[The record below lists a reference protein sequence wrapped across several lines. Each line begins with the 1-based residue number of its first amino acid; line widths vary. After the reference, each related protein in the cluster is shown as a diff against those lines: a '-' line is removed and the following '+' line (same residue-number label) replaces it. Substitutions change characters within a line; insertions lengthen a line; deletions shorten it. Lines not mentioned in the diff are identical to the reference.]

1 MNISGINSILGMQKD
16 LAASGTQKTGEE
28 FRDVLNQALENK
40 DDEELKKA
48 CDGLESYMLSMV
60 FKQMKESMLEEDED
74 SLIPKGDYTK
84 TFEETMINEM
94 ADKMVEAGGL
104 GLSDQLYKQ
113 IKNTYAAQMQVSN
126 ETTGNAPDNM
136 TQSVVATE
144 NAKINTKI

>member
-40 DDEELKKA
+40 DDEELKNA

-60 FKQMKESMLEEDED
+60 FKQMKESMLEDDED